1 MQPELHY
8 ASVVFRNHQERF
20 TAVVDALPDEGLNWR
35 PGQEM
40 NAVGQLVRHIV
51 AYQRIFFSFALGEP
65 AVRSEE
71 EIRTMHVHSFRDEPA
86 TRAELADLLTQEYAR
101 VAAELAR
108 LDTMNLSDLVPTLRG
123 TERERRRFVT
133 QAMLHA
139 QEHMGHAEI
148 TRQLWE
154 QRQGT

>member
-8 ASVVFRNHQERF
+8 ASIVFQNQRERF
-20 TAVVDALPDEGLNWR
+20 TQAVNGLSEEGLNWR
-35 PGQEM
+35 PGHEM

-51 AYQRIFFSFALGEP
+51 AYQRVFFSFALGEP
-65 AVRSEE
+65 TVQSEAEIE
-71 EIRTMHVHSFRDEPA
+71 EMHVHSFRDEPV
-86 TRAELADLLTQEYAR
+86 THAEITALLTEEYAR
-101 VAAELAR
+101 VEAALAR
-108 LDTMNLSDLVPTLRG
+108 LDAMDLSDGVTTMRG
-123 TERERRRFVT
+123 TQRERRRFIT

-154 QRQGT
+154 QRQGV